1 MATALRL
8 TLTELAGSI
17 GRRFGREVPIWK
29 LRRVVDVLESQDAI
43 SIQRVG
49 NFRTISDA
57 DVGIVAEELRKIG
70 WLDREAVSC

>member
-17 GRRFGREVPIWK
+17 GRRFGREIPIWK

-43 SIQRVG
+43 SIERVA
-49 NFRTISDA
+49 NFRTISDS
-57 DVGIVAEELRKIG
+57 DVETVATELDRIG
-70 WLDREAVSC
+70 WLDRKAAAC